1 MKLTKYLGDRP
12 FWKTTL
18 RLAVPVVIQNL
29 LTSSFALVDT
39 LMVSSLGDMTL
50 SAIGMASQ
58 WNFFF
63 NMLIVG
69 IAGTLSLFASQYFGA
84 GDEKGI
90 RRTYGMSLLSG
101 FLLTAGFLIPAAV
114 WPEAVIGIF
123 NQDADVIAIGA
134 GYLRIACW
142 SYPALMLS
150 FLFASLLRSVE
161 KVKLPMY
168 ASAFSTVLNIFFN
181 YSLIFGKFGLPQLGA
196 KGAALATCISAW
208 SGPVLLL
215 IFSLLKKDILTSHF
229 RQVFSLTLQDWK
241 VFIKKCMPLVINS
254 GTWGLGT
261 VAVTAILSN
270 LGYEEYAAVTMLRTF
285 GDLIFSCY
293 VGFGNASIIQVGQ
306 DVGAGKIAK
315 AKESALRYVVLV
327 TLASAL
333 LGGAIAVFRKP
344 LIGIYNMTGGMSSLT
359 VQTAMG
365 LFLFYGLEQPFR
377 NMAYIEI
384 EGIYHSGG
392 DAVMGMVLDGACL
405 FGLAIPAALLCAH
418 VWELPFV
425 WVFAITYLAEDV
437 PKTILCLW
445 YHLSDK
451 WLKPVT
457 PQGKAGLEAYKR
469 RKAHET

>member
-1 MKLTKYLGDRP
+1 MNLTRYLGDRP
-12 FWKTTL
+12 FWQTTL
-18 RLAVPVVIQNL
+18 RLALPVIIQNL

-50 SAIGMASQ
+50 SAIGMAGQ

-69 IAGTLSLFASQYFGA
+69 ISGTLSLFASQYFGA

-101 FLLTAGFLIPAAV
+101 ILFVACFLFPAAGM
-114 WPEAVIGIF
+114 PEAVIGIF
-123 NQDADVIAIGA
+123 NRDPEVIAIGA

-161 KVKLPMY
+161 KVRLPMY
-168 ASAFSTVLNIFFN
+168 ASAISTALNVFFN
-181 YSLIFGKFGLPQLGA
+181 YSLIYGKFGLPQMGA
-196 KGAALATCISAW
+196 RGAALATCISAW
-208 SGPVLLL
+208 SGPVILLL
-215 IFSLLKKDILTSHF
+215 FSLAKKDILTTKL
-229 RQVFSLTLQDWK
+229 RQAFSLRAEHWK
-241 VFIKKCMPLVINS
+241 VFFKKCVPLVLNS
-254 GTWGLGT
+254 GAWGLGT
-261 VAVTAILSN
+261 VAVTAIFSN
-270 LGYEEYAAVTMLRTF
+270 LGYEQYAAVTMLRTF

-293 VGFGNASIIQVGQ
+293 VGFGNASIIQIGQ
-306 DVGAGKIAK
+306 DVGAGRIGK
-315 AKESALRYVVLV
+315 AKENALRYTVLV
-327 TLASAL
+327 VLASAI
-333 LGGAIAVFRKP
+333 LGGALVIFRKP
-344 LIGIYNMTGGMSSLT
+344 LIGIYNTTGGLSDVT
-359 VQTAMG
+359 VKTALG
-365 LFLFYGLEQPFR
+365 LFLFYGLEQPWR
-377 NMAYIEI
+377 NVAYIEI

-392 DAVMGMVLDGACL
+392 DAVTGMVLDCACL
-405 FGLAIPAALLCAH
+405 FGLAIPAALLCAY

-437 PKTILCLW
+437 PKTVLCLW

-457 PQGKAGLEAYKR
+457 KEGKAGLEAY
-469 RKAHET
+469 RKGRS

>member
-1 MKLTKYLGDRP
+1 MKLTRYLGDRP
-12 FWKTTL
+12 FWQTTL

-39 LMVSSLGDMTL
+39 LMVSSLGDLTL
-50 SAIGMASQ
+50 SAIGMAGQ

-69 IAGTLSLFASQYFGA
+69 ISGTLSLFASQYFGA

-90 RRTYGMSLLSG
+90 RRTYGMSLLVG
-101 FLLTAGFLIPAAV
+101 FLFAACFLIPAAV

-123 NQDADVIAIGA
+123 NQDANVIAVGA
-134 GYLRIACW
+134 GYLRLACW

-161 KVKLPMY
+161 KVRLPMY
-168 ASAFSTVLNIFFN
+168 ASAISTALNVFFN
-181 YSLIFGKFGLPQLGA
+181 YSLIFGKFGLPRMGA
-196 KGAALATCISAW
+196 AGAALATCISAW

-215 IFSLLKKDILTSHF
+215 LFSLAKKDILTTKL
-229 RQVFSLTLQDWK
+229 RQAFALRAEHWK
-241 VFIKKCMPLVINS
+241 VYIKKCVPLVVNS

-306 DVGAGKIAK
+306 DVGAGRIVK

-327 TLASAL
+327 MLASAL
-333 LGGAIAVFRKP
+333 LGGAIAVFRRP
-344 LIGIYNMTGGMSSLT
+344 LIGIYNLTGGMSALT
-359 VQTAMG
+359 IQTALG

-377 NMAYIEI
+377 NVAYIEI

-392 DAVMGMVLDGACL
+392 DAVMGMVLDGVCL
-405 FGLAIPAALLCAH
+405 FGFAIPAALLCAH
-418 VWELPFV
+418 VWHLPFV
-425 WVFAITYLAEDV
+425 WVFAITYLAEDL
-437 PKTILCLW
+437 PKTVLCLW

-457 PQGKAGLEAYKR
+457 PEGKAGLEAYRSSK
-469 RKAHET
+469 KK